1 MEHRSAE
8 GCWGSL
14 SGGGEGLLYTLPEQD
29 FHAWSVKPRVQV
41 QVPKPQPRGEEEEVT
56 ADYKS
61 PLDKLAKLD
70 KNYKDKNFGF
80 YGGQLMPKL

>member
-1 MEHRSAE
+1 
-8 GCWGSL
+8 
-14 SGGGEGLLYTLPEQD
+14 
-29 FHAWSVKPRVQV
+29 
-41 QVPKPQPRGEEEEVT
+41 VPKPQPRGEEEEVT